1 MRLLSLGLALTLAL
15 GYITSVQAEDK
26 ESGDFVSIFDGESL
40 KGWDGREEFWSV
52 QDGAIT
58 GITTPEN
65 PTKGNTFIIW
75 KDGELANFEL
85 KLKFRIEGG
94 NSGIQYRSKKVGDW
108 VIAGYQADFDGGN
121 SWTGTLYEEK
131 GRGVLAKRGNKV
143 EITADGAKKDAGT
156 ATPEKEIVEA
166 VKAGEWND
174 YHIIA
179 KGNHLQHFVNG
190 KLTIDVVDHQ
200 SDKAATSGLLALQ
213 LHAGPPM
220 KVQFK
225 DIQLKQAK

>member
-1 MRLLSLGLALTLAL
+1 MRFFSLALACLMAFSAVT
-15 GYITSVQAEDK
+15 ISQAAEP
-26 ESGDFVSIFDGESL
+26 VSIFDGKTLE
-40 KGWDGREEFWSV
+40 GWDGREGFWTV
-52 QDGAIT
+52 EDGAIT
-58 GITTPEN
+58 GTTTAEN

-75 KDGELANFEL
+75 TGGDVANFEL
-85 KLKFRIEGG
+85 NLKFRIVGG

-143 EITADGAKKDAGT
+143 EITPEGAKKTVGPT
-156 ATPEKEIVEA
+156 TSEKEIVEA
-166 VKAGEWND
+166 VKSEDWNE
-174 YHIIA
+174 YRIVA
-179 KGNHLQHFVNG
+179 QGNHLQHFVNG
-190 KLTIDVVDHQ
+190 KLTIDVTDHQ
-200 SDKAATSGLLALQ
+200 SDKAAQSGLLALQ